1 MPSAYHLGLIEYPG
15 CFHVEA
21 QVLGGGHGGAKG
33 EVKVKG
39 EREEG
44 KGRTKRRQ
52 ETEDRT
58 LFTSA
63 MLL

>member
-1 MPSAYHLGLIEYPG
+1 MHTWRSLGLEKKWK
-15 CFHVEA
+15 
-21 QVLGGGHGGAKG
+21 AKR

-63 MLL
+63 ILL